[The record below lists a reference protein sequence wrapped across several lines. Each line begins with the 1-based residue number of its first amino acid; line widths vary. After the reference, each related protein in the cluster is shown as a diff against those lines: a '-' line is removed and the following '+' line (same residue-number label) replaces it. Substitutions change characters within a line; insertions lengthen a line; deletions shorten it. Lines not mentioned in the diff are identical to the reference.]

1 MYNLINYLKGIIK
14 MSKTI
19 FEYNLAK
26 VRKLRDMKELSLG
39 VVKDKR
45 MSRLL
50 NRPLYVTP
58 SGELT
63 SSFCDA
69 FVSSDLE
76 ALSSLISENQ
86 YIEKI
91 IPYDLEIEAKEIMT
105 ENQNYMDHIQE

>member
-1 MYNLINYLKGIIK
+1 
-14 MSKTI
+14 MSKII

-26 VRKLRDMKELSLG
+26 IRKLRDMKELSLV

-45 MSRLL
+45 MGRLL

-69 FVSSDLE
+69 FVSEDLDDI
-76 ALSSLISENQ
+76 SLQISENQ

-105 ENQNYMDHIQE
+105 ENQNYMDHIKE